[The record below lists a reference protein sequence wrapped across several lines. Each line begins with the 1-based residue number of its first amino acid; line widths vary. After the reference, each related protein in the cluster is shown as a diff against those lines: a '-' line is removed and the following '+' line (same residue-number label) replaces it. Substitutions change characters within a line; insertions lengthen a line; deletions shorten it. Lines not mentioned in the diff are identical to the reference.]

1 MLRFLRSVGSSVKGR
16 GQATRP
22 RCSALPR
29 RPGSWLSGRRSPL
42 FGRKAKRGQHLP
54 RNDGPACAFE
64 EAGDHSQ
71 DAEQR
76 PKLFAF
82 LLTLFPAGRGT
93 PGKLVGLAAAV
104 VGAAV
109 LGGCT
114 PSKAKQPVPGDADAG
129 VSTITRHACGSC
141 HQIPGVQA
149 ANGLVGPPLGGVA
162 ARVYLAGHLLNTPDN
177 MILWLRKPQAVFPG
191 NAMPDLGLSDKE
203 ARDVAAYL
211 YTLR

>member
-1 MLRFLRSVGSSVKGR
+1 MALLARSKKPAAIR
-16 GQATRP
+16 
-22 RCSALPR
+22 
-29 RPGSWLSGRRSPL
+29 
-42 FGRKAKRGQHLP
+42 QH
-54 RNDGPACAFE
+54 
-64 EAGDHSQ
+64 
-71 DAEQR
+71 AEQR
-76 PKLFAF
+76 PT
-82 LLTLFPAGRGT
+82 LLEPVLTPFPVGRRT
-93 PGKLVGLAAAV
+93 RSKLVVLGAAL
-104 VGAAV
+104 VGATV

-114 PSKAKQPVPGDADAG
+114 PSKAKQPVQGNAEAG

-177 MILWLRKPQAVFPG
+177 MLLWLRNPQAVFPG
-191 NAMPDLGLSDKE
+191 NAMPDMGLSDKE

>member
-1 MLRFLRSVGSSVKGR
+1 MVLFARSRKPAAIRTMQSKGR
-16 GQATRP
+16 
-22 RCSALPR
+22 
-29 RPGSWLSGRRSPL
+29 
-42 FGRKAKRGQHLP
+42 H
-54 RNDGPACAFE
+54 
-64 EAGDHSQ
+64 
-71 DAEQR
+71 
-76 PKLFAF
+76 LFASVP
-82 LLTLFPAGRGT
+82 TVFPAGRGT
-93 PGKLVGLAAAV
+93 RGKLVALGAAL
-104 VGAAV
+104 VGATV

-114 PSKAKQPVPGDADAG
+114 PSKAKQPVQGDAEAG

-177 MILWLRKPQAVFPG
+177 MIFWLRKPQAVFPG
-191 NAMPDLGLSDKE
+191 NAMPDMGLSDKE